1 MAYQLTHEL
10 PHNCRL
16 KILMIFNF
24 EPKPSLPLRNKTL
37 AIVVKKM
44 PKKRTYQTF
53 LVLSNFTEFLCFVP
67 NILPRIVKPR

>member
-1 MAYQLTHEL
+1 MAYQLPHEL

-24 EPKPSLPLRNKTL
+24 KPKPSLPSRNKTL

-44 PKKRTYQTF
+44 PKKGHIKLF
-53 LVLSNFTEFLCFVP
+53 
-67 NILPRIVKPR
+67 